1 MVKDFTEWVGDL
13 RQFCLMLLQALVWQV
28 AEPNPTPMNSMIS
41 NGAPFCEG
49 KRYANGSAQG
59 TPFVGF
65 CNVLKRTIL
74 GVIEY
79 SG

>member
-41 NGAPFCEG
+41 NGVPFD
-49 KRYANGSAQG
+49 SAQG
-59 TPFVGF
+59 TPF
-65 CNVLKRTIL
+65 ID
-74 GVIEY
+74 IY
-79 SG
+79 